1 MGRHKSSNGAKE
13 VNGTYE
19 PTEEQPQFN
28 YKKYFNVDLKNK
40 AQRRAF
46 STFKNVDYLFLIGP
60 AGVGK
65 SFLATALGV
74 REIVDH
80 RAGRLVLTRPIKEA
94 EESLGFLPG
103 TFQEKVMPYLMPLYD
118 QLYEVFQCEKK
129 VQTQFER
136 DFVEIAPL
144 AYMRGRTFSNSICVF
159 DEAQNATYDQLK
171 MYLTRL
177 GHGGKMI
184 ITGDPDQTDINNSGL
199 MDIIERCEHRSS
211 VGVIEFQNCDNVRHE
226 SVEAM
231 LEDL

>member
-1 MGRHKSSNGAKE
+1 MVRKKPSHGAKE
-13 VNGTYE
+13 VNGTYDS
-19 PTEEQPQFN
+19 TEETPQFN
-28 YKKYFNVDLKNK
+28 YKEYYNVQLKNK
-40 AQRRAF
+40 AQRKAF
-46 STFKNVDYLFLIGP
+46 ATFKNVDYLFLIGP

-74 REIVDH
+74 REIIHH

-129 VQTQFER
+129 VRQQFEQ
-136 DFVEIAPL
+136 DYVEIAPL

-159 DEAQNATYDQLK
+159 DEAQNATYGQLK

-177 GHGGKMI
+177 GNGGKMI
-184 ITGDPDQTDINNSGL
+184 ITGDPGQTDIDNSGL
-199 MDIIERCEHRSS
+199 TDIIEKCRHRSS
-211 VGVIEFQNCDNVRHE
+211 VGVIEFDNADNVRHP

-231 LEDL
+231 LENL

>member
-1 MGRHKSSNGAKE
+1 MRKKPSNGAKE

-19 PTEEQPQFN
+19 VTEDQPQFN
-28 YKKYFNVDLKNK
+28 FKEYYNVELKNK
-40 AQRRAF
+40 TQRRAF

-74 REIVDH
+74 REIVNH

-94 EESLGFLPG
+94 EESLGYLPG
-103 TFQEKVMPYLMPLYD
+103 TFEEKVMPYLMPLYD
-118 QLYEVFQCEKK
+118 QLYEVFQCDKK
-129 VQTQFER
+129 VRTQFEKE
-136 DFVEIAPL
+136 FVEIAPL
-144 AYMRGRTFSNSICVF
+144 AYMRGRTFSNSICIF
-159 DEAQNATYDQLK
+159 DEAQNANYKQLK

-177 GHGGKMI
+177 GHQSKMI
-184 ITGDPDQTDINNSGL
+184 ITGDPNQTDIQDSGL
-199 MDIIERCEHRSS
+199 MEIIDRCRHRSS
-211 VGVIEFQNCDNVRHE
+211 VGIIEFNNIDNVRHP